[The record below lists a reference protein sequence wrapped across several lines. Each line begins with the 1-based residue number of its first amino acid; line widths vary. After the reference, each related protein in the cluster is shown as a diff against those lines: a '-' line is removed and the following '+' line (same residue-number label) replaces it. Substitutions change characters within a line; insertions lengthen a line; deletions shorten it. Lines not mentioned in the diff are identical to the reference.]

1 MAFFIFKSSFL
12 FSNRISKLSQKFIFF
27 FCDRIKVILE
37 MQSIEKQIEKSIINK
52 RKGSLFLLDDF
63 LSYGSSDTIRKASI

>member
-1 MAFFIFKSSFL
+1 
-12 FSNRISKLSQKFIFF
+12 
-27 FCDRIKVILE
+27 